1 MPMRQLK
8 TETESE
14 LRVERIHLVKRYS
27 LTLDKSSCKG
37 CGVCE
42 TVCPK
47 KAITI
52 TKTSKAYYGEKA
64 KNPTLGVSEEKC
76 IYCGICEAICP
87 FGALSTRID
96 GEHVIPVVK
105 TESFPKVI
113 REIQI
118 DTKKCEVGCSDCEK
132 ACPLKIIR
140 PRKISPVE
148 RAREILKAAKDKNT
162 KLKPIIELK
171 EEACA
176 GCRICEEKCPQ
187 KAIRIRKI
195 FEGTI
200 RINQSK
206 CPKNCQDCL
215 DVCPFPSAL
224 YLSNE
229 GKVHTNQSHCT
240 YCGIC
245 KIVCPE
251 EGALDFKR
259 THISHTQ
266 VHSAAWNR
274 ALESLTSTI
283 ELSKELKAT
292 GMNKTREAVKKRF
305 QLERALQGSADSS
318 GN

>member
-1 MPMRQLK
+1 MPMKRLK

-14 LRVERIHLVKRYS
+14 LRVERIHHVKRYS
-27 LTLDKSSCKG
+27 LTLDKGSCKG

-47 KAITI
+47 KAIKI
-52 TKTSKAYYGEKA
+52 IKTAKSYYGERA
-64 KNPTLGVSEEKC
+64 KNPTIDVSEEKC
-76 IYCGICEAICP
+76 IYCGMCEAICP
-87 FGALSTRID
+87 FGALRTRID
-96 GEHVIPVVK
+96 GEHVIPVVR
-105 TESFPKVI
+105 TESFPKII

-132 ACPLKIIR
+132 ACPLKIIK

-148 RAREILKAAKDKNT
+148 RAREILKSTKDKNV
-162 KLKPIIELK
+162 KLRPIIELK
-171 EEACA
+171 EDACA

-195 FEGTI
+195 FHGTI
-200 RINQSK
+200 KINREK

-215 DVCPFPSAL
+215 DVCPFQGAL

-229 GKVHTNQSHCT
+229 GKVHANQSHCT

-259 THISHTQ
+259 TYINHTQ

-274 ALESLTSTI
+274 ALENLTSTK
-283 ELSKELKAT
+283 ELSKELEAT
-292 GMNKTREAVKKRF
+292 SMVKVRESVKKRF
-305 QLERALQGSADSS
+305 QLNKTEQ
-318 GN
+318 